1 MTRIYLAI
9 CAFSFS
15 ALLAGAEKTELAKAG
30 VAAYTATPANF
41 VDSPGNI
48 RINILRWSTDAE
60 RDKLMDAWDSKTAE
74 TERSGRGGRGGASR
88 GGAGRGGRGGTEE
101 QKAAPRPAPEAML
114 AKALK
119 ESTTV
124 GYLWSSEVAGYA
136 IRYAGRTQNPD
147 GSETITLLTERRLG
161 AVNDAWKPAGA
172 EPLPYDFSLIQL
184 QLKANGTGEGKT
196 SLTGKVVAE
205 SAQKTLALQN
215 FDSLPVELAHVQR
228 LQASQK

>member
-1 MTRIYLAI
+1 MTRINLAI

-15 ALLAGAEKTELAKAG
+15 ALLAGAEKTDQTTAG
-30 VAAYTATPANF
+30 AAAAYTATPENF
-41 VDSPGNI
+41 VGSPGNI

-60 RDKLMDAWDSKTAE
+60 RDKLMDAWNLKSAE
-74 TERSGRGGRGGASR
+74 GGRGGRGGAGR
-88 GGAGRGGRGGTEE
+88 GAAGRGGRGGPEE
-101 QKAAPRPAPEAML
+101 QNAAPRPAPEAML

-124 GYLWSSEVAGYA
+124 GYLWSNEVAGYA
-136 IRYAGRTQNPD
+136 IRYAGRMQNPD

-161 AVNDAWKPAGA
+161 AVNDAWKPSGA
-172 EPLPYDFSLIQL
+172 EPLPYDFSLIEL
-184 QLKANGTGEGKT
+184 RLKANGNGEGKT

-205 SAQKTLALQN
+205 NEHKALVLQN
-215 FDSLPVELAHVQR
+215 FDSLPVELTHVQR